1 MENDELKYSKDYME
15 MRKGLEIQFKYMIY
29 KQPGFPFF
37 HSIGNTNFFQ
47 GFRSEDP
54 PLDFGVLHVYW
65 DKDAEDGIYLLDEE
79 GEVKPKINGGWRHRW
94 FDPDQ
99 TPEPWNNFGED
110 LISEKGRELIIKAHL
125 ELINKWKLR
134 KPEGDPEEAKQ
145 PVLN

>member
-1 MENDELKYSKDYME
+1 ME

-29 KQPGFPFF
+29 KQPGFRFF

-47 GFRSEDP
+47 GFKSEDP

-65 DKDAEDGIYLLDEE
+65 DKDADDEIYVLDNE
-79 GEVKPKINGGWRHRW
+79 GKVKPKINGGWRHRW

-110 LISEKGRELIIKAHL
+110 PISEKGRELLIKAHL
-125 ELINKWKLR
+125 ELMNKWKLK
-134 KPEGDPEEAKQ
+134 KPEGDPEEEKH